1 MSTVGLFALGVVVT
15 LIVGAGLALLV
26 LGAVLDGRDEAQ
38 RKSAETVGMP
48 ALQRSTS
55 LAPATVATG
64 VPATQ
69 AGVNDP
75 NRRTT

>member
-48 ALQRSTS
+48 ALKRSTS

-64 VPATQ
+64 VPAAR

>member
-38 RKSAETVGMP
+38 RKSAETAGMP
-48 ALQRSTS
+48 ALHPSTS

-64 VPATQ
+64 VPAAQT
-69 AGVNDP
+69 GVNDP

>member
-1 MSTVGLFALGVVVT
+1 MSTVGLFALGMVVT

-55 LAPATVATG
+55 IASATAAAG
-64 VPATQ
+64 VPAAR

>member
-38 RKSAETVGMP
+38 RKSAETAGMP

-64 VPATQ
+64 VPAAQ
-69 AGVNDP
+69 VGVNDP